1 MILYDKI
8 KYPHARI
15 FAERVI
21 EIADNLGIDPDWLM
35 LVMYFESGLNPQ
47 AKNRYSSAT
56 GLIQF
61 VEKTAKAL
69 GTSTEALYNM
79 NALDQLVYVEKY
91 FQPYKGKMKSFTDVY
106 LAVFYPSAVGKD
118 DDYVLGGAET
128 DNSYKIANDNPI
140 FDTNKDGQITKSEVT
155 NYITNWAQRVTRS
168 SVNTVIKKAV
178 NYLPLAL
185 LFFFVAY
192 KLTK

>member
-21 EIADNLGIDPDWLM
+21 EIAENLGIDPDWLM

-47 AKNRYSSAT
+47 AKNRNSSAT

-61 VEKTAKAL
+61 MESTARNL

-79 NALDQLVYVEKY
+79 NALDQLFYVEKY
-91 FQPYKGKMKSFTDVY
+91 FAPYKGKMRSLTDVY

-118 DDYVLGGAET
+118 DDYVLGGAGT
-128 DNSYKIANDNPI
+128 DASRNIARLNPI
-140 FDTNKDGQITKSEVT
+140 FDTDRNNQITKAEVT
-155 NYITNWAQRVTRS
+155 NYITNWANRVTRS

-185 LFFFVAY
+185 LFF
-192 KLTK
+192 L

>member
-47 AKNRYSSAT
+47 AKNRNSSAT

-61 VEKTAKAL
+61 MESTARNM

-79 NALDQLVYVEKY
+79 DALDQLVYVEKY
-91 FQPYKGKMKSFTDVY
+91 FQPYKGKMKSLTDVY
-106 LAVFYPSAVGKD
+106 LAVFYPSAVGKE
-118 DDYVLGGAET
+118 DDYVLGGAGT
-128 DNSYKIANDNPI
+128 DTARNIARLNPV
-140 FDTNKDGQITKSEVT
+140 FDTNRDGQITKSEVT

-168 SVNTVIKKAV
+168 SVNTVIRKAV

-185 LFFFVAY
+185 LFF
-192 KLTK
+192 L

>member
-47 AKNRYSSAT
+47 AKNRNSSAT

-61 VEKTAKAL
+61 MESTAKKL

-79 NALDQLVYVEKY
+79 NALDQLVFVEKY
-91 FQPYKGKMKSFTDVY
+91 FQPYKGKMESLTDVY

-118 DDYVLGGAET
+118 DNYVLGGDGT
-128 DNSYKIANDNPI
+128 DTARNIARLNPV

-178 NYLPLAL
+178 NYLPVAL
-185 LFFFVAY
+185 LFF
-192 KLTK
+192 L